1 MLRHNSFGIGRIAA
15 IAIVVI
21 VLGVFATLVVVIEH
35 RTTTPTPQSPQTT
48 PTAATT
54 TSTASQQPTSTSTPS
69 TTPTRFTFG
78 PPNTSVL
85 VDDSQIQPPDALDPA
100 TGFTI
105 DDEYYFDAVFQ
116 QLVEFNGS
124 NYQIVPVLA
133 SNYSVENN
141 YQSYIFQIRPNV
153 TFSDGHS
160 LNAYDVWFSFVRELY
175 LGQAVGISNYYELT
189 VEPNSTSS
197 GYVLPWGIRHAIQ
210 AATGLPATTN
220 INLTISVL
228 NNMLSN
234 FNPSNTTQAE
244 IMSYPQQ
251 AYVVL
256 GPMSFRINLLHHY
269 PYFLQV
275 IAAWWGA
282 IVDPAYVDSHGGVQA
297 NTQNSYF
304 DANSGPSTGPYTVIS
319 VGPGFSDI
327 VLEANPSYWGKYAE
341 NVPFVAQPAHIRFVV
356 INYGL
361 PHNSRV
367 EDFATN
373 RAQISYVSVPFF
385 GQMYSAYQYREYF
398 SFKRIFFSFGLLP
411 GLFYVSMNTQRF
423 PTNNTYFR
431 LAIVHAINYTEILY
445 KTYVFNGSLYASPML
460 GPVSPGLPL
469 YNPSGLPAYSYDPN
483 LAAEYLNLAGKQ
495 EDFSVTLPNGS
506 VIGNPSSPPLGTLT
520 ITYIAPLT
528 PLVGEQLLIIQ
539 DELAQIGLSVAT
551 QGITASQALSWTSP
565 QATPNLVYDAWVP
578 DWVDPVLQLVAPA
591 VTTSSYLPA
600 WVNLSSINQIMGVL
614 PFTTNQTQRVELMSE
629 VYNITY
635 NYAPYVWLPDPYE
648 YYFVQPYVHGL
659 VGDPLFGYWYNTLYY
674 ANATAG

>member
-1 MLRHNSFGIGRIAA
+1 MLRHNRVGIGRIAA
-15 IAIVVI
+15 IVI
-21 VLGVFATLVVVIEH
+21 AVIILGVFATLVVVINH

-48 PTAATT
+48 PTATIT
-54 TSTASQQPTSTSTPS
+54 TSTASQQSTSTSTPS
-69 TTPTRFTFG
+69 TPTTPSTTPTKFTLG
-78 PPNTSVL
+78 PPNASVL

-116 QLVEFNGS
+116 QLVEFNGP

-133 SNYSVENN
+133 SNYSVE
-141 YQSYIFQIRPNV
+141 
-153 TFSDGHS
+153 T
-160 LNAYDVWFSFVRELY
+160 
-175 LGQAVGISNYYELT
+175 
-189 VEPNSTSS
+189 NSTSS

-220 INLTISVL
+220 INLTVSVL
-228 NNMLSN
+228 NNMLSD
-234 FNPSNTTQAE
+234 FNPSNTTQDE
-244 IMSYPQQ
+244 IISYPQQ

-256 GPMSFRINLLHHY
+256 GPMSFRINLLHPY

-304 DANSGPSTGPYTVIS
+304 DANSGPATGPYTVVS
-319 VGPGFSDI
+319 VGPGYSDI
-327 VLEANPSYWGKYAE
+327 VLEANPNYWAKYAE

-361 PHNSRV
+361 PHNSRL

-398 SFKRIFFSFGLLP
+398 SFKQIFFSFGLLP
-411 GLFYVSMNTQRF
+411 GLFYVSMNTQRS

-431 LAIVHAINYTEILY
+431 LAIEHAINYTQILY
-445 KTYVFNGSLYASPML
+445 RTYMFNGSLYASPML

-469 YNPSGLPAYSYDPN
+469 YNPSGLPLYSYNPN
-483 LAAEYLNLAGKQ
+483 LAEEYLNLAGKQ
-495 EDFSVTLPNGS
+495 EGFSVTLPNGN
-506 VIGNPSSPPLGTLT
+506 VIGDPSAPPLGTLT

-539 DELAQIGLSVAT
+539 NQLAQIGLSVAT
-551 QGITASQALSWTSP
+551 QGVTASQALSWTSP

-674 ANATAG
+674 ANVTAG